1 MVEKNHRSS
10 GLLGSGTR
18 KTGNFKPTKSYKED
32 SQTSVVEEQIKSTQV
47 IGPKEAMKRSFKYQK
62 RSIKISEDQGLVLDA
77 IGRVNNMKFN
87 YEIIQLLIDTYRDN
101 ASENDRRRIDGF
113 LDISK

>member
-1 MVEKNHRSS
+1 MVENNHRSS

-18 KTGNFKPTKSYKED
+18 KAGNFKPSEFYNTGGR
-32 SQTSVVEEQIKSTQV
+32 VPVAEEQSEPTKV
-47 IGPKEAMKRSFKYQK
+47 MGPQEAIKRSFKYQK

-87 YEIIQLLIDTYRDN
+87 YEIIQLLIDNYRDN
-101 ASENDRRRIDGF
+101 ASENDRRKIDGF
-113 LDISK
+113 LDIYK